1 MFKKKITPFTCAV
14 LCLLVCA
21 VTFVAVYSRLSVAG
35 NEKLNAER
43 LNESKYSQFSGLID
57 AAGNDGKKHEK
68 LAKMFDMIESTYVRP
83 SDRDELWE
91 ILFKTLAVSL
101 GDAYSTYLTSDEYN
115 AMIDSSDGKFVGIG
129 VHASYD
135 PDTHGIYLFGIIPDS
150 PAENADLQAG
160 DIIVAVDGVSCS
172 EDNYYD
178 ILDLIRGE
186 SGTAVGL
193 TVLRNG
199 ETLEIPVVRAAVLSN
214 NVIYEPLEN
223 GIAYIRILSF
233 ADFTVSEEFD
243 AVISK
248 AFADG
253 CKSFIFDVRNNS
265 GGYLDEICAVLDTL
279 LPEGPIINIVDKDG
293 NTTTKDS
300 DADCIEAPMAVLCN
314 EATASAAELFTA
326 ALRDYKLAELIGTT
340 TFGKGTMQLTQLLPD
355 GSALKLSSAFY
366 NPPSNVSYDG
376 IGIVPDHE
384 IELSDEWKDRFY
396 MMPKEEDTQLKK
408 AIEVISNIQ

>member
-1 MFKKKITPFTCAV
+1 MFKKKITPFTCII
-14 LCLLVCA
+14 LCLLICT
-21 VTFVAVYSRLSVAG
+21 VTFVAVYSRLSVAE
-35 NEKLNAER
+35 NERLNAER
-43 LNESKYSQFSGLID
+43 LKEAEYGKYSGLISAVKD
-57 AAGNDGKKHEK
+57 DSERHEK

-83 SDRDELWE
+83 SDRGELWE

-101 GDAYSTYLTSDEYN
+101 GDAYSTYLTSDEYG
-115 AMIDSSDGKFVGIG
+115 AMIDSSGGKFVGIG

-135 PDTHGIYLFGIIPDS
+135 PDTHGIYLFGIFPDS
-150 PAENADLQAG
+150 PAEKAGLKAG
-160 DIIVAVDGVSCS
+160 DIIIAADGVAAD
-172 EDNYYD
+172 ENNYYD
-178 ILDLIRGE
+178 VLDRIRGE
-186 SGTAVGL
+186 SGTEVTL
-193 TVLRNG
+193 TILRNG
-199 ETLEIPVVRAAVLSN
+199 ETTEISVVRAAVLSN
-214 NVIYEPLEN
+214 NVIYEPLEG

-243 AVISK
+243 AAISK

-265 GGYLDEICAVLDTL
+265 GGYLDEICAVLDKL

-300 DADCIEAPMAVLCN
+300 DADCIEAPMTVLCN
-314 EATASAAELFTA
+314 GATASAAELFTA

-340 TFGKGTMQLTQLLPD
+340 TFGKGTMQLTQPLPD

-376 IGIVPDHE
+376 VGIIPDHE
-384 IELSDEWKDRFY
+384 VELGDEWQDRFY
-396 MMPKEEDTQLKK
+396 MMPKEEDAQLKK
-408 AIEVISNIQ
+408 AIEIISNIQ

>member
-1 MFKKKITPFTCAV
+1 MFKKKITPFTCIV
-14 LCLLVCA
+14 LCLLACA
-21 VTFVAVYSRLSVAG
+21 VTFVAVYSRLSVAEK
-35 NEKLNAER
+35 EKLNAER
-43 LNESKYSQFSGLID
+43 LNEAEYGKYSGLID
-57 AAGNDGKKHEK
+57 AVGADSAKHEK

-83 SDRDELWE
+83 SDRNELWE
-91 ILFKTLAVSL
+91 TLFKTLAASL
-101 GDAYSTYLTSDEYN
+101 GDNYSAYLTSDEYN
-115 AMIDSSDGKFVGIG
+115 AMVDSSDGKFVGIG
-129 VHASYD
+129 VHAAFD
-135 PDTHGIYLFGIIPDS
+135 PDTRGIYLFGIIPDS
-150 PAENADLQAG
+150 PAEKANLQAG
-160 DIIVAVDGVSCS
+160 DIIIAADGVSCGES
-172 EDNYYD
+172 NYYD
-178 ILDLIRGE
+178 VLDRIRGE
-186 SGTAVGL
+186 SGTEVAL

-199 ETLEIPVVRAAVLSN
+199 ETIELSVVRAAVLSN
-214 NVIYEPLEN
+214 NVIYEPLED

-314 EATASAAELFTA
+314 DATASAAELFTA

-384 IELSDEWKDRFY
+384 VELSDEWKDRFY
-396 MMPKEEDTQLKK
+396 MMPKAEDAQLKK
-408 AIEVISNIQ
+408 AIEIINNLQ